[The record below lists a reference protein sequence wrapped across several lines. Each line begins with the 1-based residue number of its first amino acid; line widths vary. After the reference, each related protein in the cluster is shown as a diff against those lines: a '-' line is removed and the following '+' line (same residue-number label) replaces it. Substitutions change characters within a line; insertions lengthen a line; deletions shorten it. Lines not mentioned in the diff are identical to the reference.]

1 MKAGCEGF
9 VGTHQ
14 LEVGDREERALC
26 SGQRDQHVQKL
37 RWERT
42 KFMCSSARFRVC
54 WGWKSVINHSLN
66 TSLSD
71 PSSLSDVKKT

>member
-1 MKAGCEGF
+1 MKSGCEGF

-54 WGWKSVINHSLN
+54 WGWKSVLIIHSKHPYQIPPPYQ
-66 TSLSD
+66 T
-71 PSSLSDVKKT
+71 